1 MKHFQS
7 KVLTAAILASFCSGA
22 LAASNSDE
30 TEVAREVATAALVGA
45 YNNAKKS
52 TVSKSETPST
62 TLMEAAKLPQK
73 KQPKK
78 MSITTTLK
86 VWV

>member
-30 TEVAREVATAALVGA
+30 TEVIDHTAREVAKAALVGV
-45 YNNAKKS
+45 YNNTQEINGFKVGDTIYDIGENGKITEKKS
-52 TVSKSETPST
+52 NPRRC
-62 TLMEAAKLPQK
+62 Q
-73 KQPKK
+73 
-78 MSITTTLK
+78 
-86 VWV
+86 